1 MTLSNANTVILAE
14 YGVQENKLPEVLQL
28 LKQVRELSS
37 REPRCVCYRVNQVI
51 EDPYKI
57 VLYEEY
63 QNEDALNH
71 HRESSHFQEIIMQQV
86 LPLLQSRKLTILKST
101 I

>member
-1 MTLSNANTVILAE
+1 MALSNANTVIL
-14 YGVQENKLPEVLQL
+14 KLPEVLQL

-37 REPRCVCYRVNQVI
+37 CEPGCVCYRVNQTI
-51 EDPYKI
+51 EDPFKI

-63 QNEDALNH
+63 QNEDARNY

-86 LPLLQSRKLTILKST
+86 LPLLQSRKVTILKSVV
-101 I
+101 